1 MKKLLSI
8 VLFAVI
14 VTACSKDDEEM
25 KGIVADQVTA
35 TVQPFTGD
43 DMSLRAYWSQG
54 DVMTVLRAGL
64 PACQLTLSAGAGTS
78 VGTFAGEL
86 SFGLGQEVTAIYPKV
101 TGNEGFLTLQNEQNY
116 AAETDINAYDI
127 RFGSAQLVSDEV
139 NIQMSS
145 LLCALK
151 LDIILGTDD
160 AMESINSIE
169 VVVPDRFLSGTFP
182 ISSANPAAS
191 LQMTNGTDR
200 IKVNLTSTPSAG
212 KQVTAYILTL
222 PCDLS
227 EVRQVKYIITTTNG
241 VFTFCHK
248 PAEAFLSGKMVP
260 VILDVN
266 RFTLVSGE
274 PGEGEYAR
282 TISDISEYTNLN
294 DPVFYGMGATDP
306 VYANS
311 YLISEAGNYTFDA
324 TVIGNG
330 PGGIMANGKFH
341 TSTASITPKSA
352 ALVWQDKPGLIKKV
366 AFSNGKIIFSTAETF
381 TPGNALIAAYT
392 GTDGTGEILWSWHIW
407 MTDKPALE
415 THINLEGHKFTF
427 MDRNLGAVN
436 KTIGDAGSLGL
447 LYQWGRKDPFLNSA
461 SATEVVQP
469 ILYDIEGK
477 VLTDRFA
484 EIWTSPDKGT
494 IAYTLA
500 NPTHF
505 LLAKDQETSADWYYG
520 GGAGR
525 VNRNFYLWGN
535 PEGYVY
541 RELSETLKTIYD
553 PCPVGYRVPGNFAW
567 SFVTY
572 DGHFTP
578 VPEQWSVKGS
588 FTGGYTVIYDGTNT
602 TFYPAQGCR
611 SSAGGLSD
619 AGEYGHYWMSGPFDE
634 ISPYVV
640 CFGFA
645 NWYIHPDNECNTST
659 GRAVRCVKE

>member
-1 MKKLLSI
+1 
-8 VLFAVI
+8 
-14 VTACSKDDEEM
+14 
-25 KGIVADQVTA
+25 
-35 TVQPFTGD
+35 
-43 DMSLRAYWSQG
+43 
-54 DVMTVLRAGL
+54 
-64 PACQLTLSAGAGTS
+64 
-78 VGTFAGEL
+78 
-86 SFGLGQEVTAIYPKV
+86 
-101 TGNEGFLTLQNEQNY
+101 
-116 AAETDINAYDI
+116 
-127 RFGSAQLVSDEV
+127 
-139 NIQMSS
+139 
-145 LLCALK
+145 
-151 LDIILGTDD
+151 
-160 AMESINSIE
+160 
-169 VVVPDRFLSGTFP
+169 
-182 ISSANPAAS
+182 
-191 LQMTNGTDR
+191 
-200 IKVNLTSTPSAG
+200 
-212 KQVTAYILTL
+212 
-222 PCDLS
+222 
-227 EVRQVKYIITTTNG
+227 
-241 VFTFCHK
+241 
-248 PAEAFLSGKMVP
+248 
-260 VILDVN
+260 
-266 RFTLVSGE
+266 
-274 PGEGEYAR
+274 
-282 TISDISEYTNLN
+282 
-294 DPVFYGMGATDP
+294 
-306 VYANS
+306 
-311 YLISEAGNYTFDA
+311 
-324 TVIGNG
+324 
-330 PGGIMANGKFH
+330 
-341 TSTASITPKSA
+341 
-352 ALVWQDKPGLIKKV
+352 
-366 AFSNGKIIFSTAETF
+366 
-381 TPGNALIAAYT
+381 
-392 GTDGTGEILWSWHIW
+392 

-484 EIWTSPDKGT
+484 ELWTSPDKGT

-578 VPEQWSVKGS
+578 VPEQWSVRGS